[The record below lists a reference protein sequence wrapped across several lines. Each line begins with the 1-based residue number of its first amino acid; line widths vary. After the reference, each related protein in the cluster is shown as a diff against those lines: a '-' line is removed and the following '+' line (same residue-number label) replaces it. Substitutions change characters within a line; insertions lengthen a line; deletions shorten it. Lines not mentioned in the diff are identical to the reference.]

1 MNILKSTIG
10 LFLLVIAVSCAAP
23 DIDKVASDYCE
34 CKKKQHFEGEVIGEQ
49 CIKEYELKYK
59 NVTASKSEIKKLEL
73 LMDQCNKQ
81 YAAKTNN
88 TGASVQYAANEYC
101 VCVQLEATNDTIES
115 KFCFEEWNQKYKDQK
130 LNDNEQKEFVRIIT
144 ECTGITDSITTSE
157 NLTINM
163 IAEEYCSCIELGA
176 QLDTIGS
183 VACYQALS
191 MQYQGLQLT
200 QEEEIN
206 LKGLLKDCADV
217 AVKSE

>member
-1 MNILKSTIG
+1 MNILKSIIG
-10 LFLLVIAVSCAAP
+10 LFLLTATVSCSAP
-23 DIDKVASDYCE
+23 DIDKIAADYCE

-49 CIKEYELKYK
+49 CIKDYELKYN
-59 NVTASKSEIKKLEL
+59 NVTASKSEMKKLEM

-88 TGASVQYAANEYC
+88 AEASVQFAANEYC
-101 VCVQLEATNDTIES
+101 VCAQLEATNDTIES

-130 LNDNEQKEFVRIIT
+130 LTEPEQKEFVRVIT

-157 NLTINM
+157 NLTIDM
-163 IAEEYCSCIELGA
+163 IATEYCNCIELGA
-176 QLDTIGS
+176 MKDTVGS

-200 QEEEIN
+200 ADEETN
-206 LKGLLKDCADV
+206 LKSLLKECADEFGE
-217 AVKSE
+217 KK